1 MNLNKYMTLTLFL
14 KDEDG
19 NIYYSGMHQD
29 LLLYSAKEKIVHI
42 KETNGSW
49 LGYFE
54 LYNDYPLDHI
64 KMEKDDVLL
73 LFTDGIT
80 ESINNSGD
88 MFDLNGLAK
97 LLNDSGNNSV
107 MGIKEKI
114 LNSLKQYKTEDDIT
128 FMILKK
134 L

>member
-1 MNLNKYMTLTLFL
+1 
-14 KDEDG
+14 
-19 NIYYSGMHQD
+19 
-29 LLLYSAKEKIVHI
+29 
-42 KETNGSW
+42 
-49 LGYFE
+49 
-54 LYNDYPLDHI
+54 
-64 KMEKDDVLL
+64 MEKDDVLL